1 MIEKRLVQWYAADAG
16 VDLDIA
22 EREIALVYVLRIL
35 ADHGLLEQLAFKGG
49 TAIRKIYLGN
59 QGRFSLD
66 LDFTATQDANP
77 EALILDVA
85 GLFHN
90 HTYHGLTFTIPT
102 GDYYANP
109 ESCGAEIGY
118 QHEWSTSGK
127 FGIQISFRGRPLLP
141 VRPATLRKERY
152 FEWLGFEPP
161 AVPSLELHE
170 IIGEKIRAA
179 SQRSRVRDLYD
190 IYQLAGL
197 RFDRTRVRKI
207 AVLKCWE
214 TNFTFD
220 PASFLA
226 GIETGQYNWSDLR
239 RLLRKGR
246 EVQPAVIM
254 RSVRENYAFLS
265 ELGSEEALLAG
276 DPYQRQKKAYQ
287 AVLAEVQFAE

>member
-1 MIEKRLVQWYAADAG
+1 M
-16 VDLDIA
+16 
-22 EREIALVYVLRIL
+22 
-35 ADHGLLEQLAFKGG
+35 
-49 TAIRKIYLGN
+49 
-59 QGRFSLD
+59 
-66 LDFTATQDANP
+66 
-77 EALILDVA
+77 
-85 GLFHN
+85 
-90 HTYHGLTFTIPT
+90 
-102 GDYYANP
+102 
-109 ESCGAEIGY
+109 
-118 QHEWSTSGK
+118 
-127 FGIQISFRGRPLLP
+127 
-141 VRPATLRKERY
+141 
-152 FEWLGFEPP
+152 GFEPP

-226 GIETGQYNWSDLR
+226 GIETGQYDWSDLR

-254 RSVRENYAFLS
+254 RGVRENYAFLS

>member
-35 ADHGLLEQLAFKGG
+35 ADHGLLERLAFKGG

-90 HTYHGLTFTIPT
+90 HTHHGLTFTIPT

-109 ESCGAEIGY
+109 ESCGAEISY

-127 FGIQISFRGRPLLP
+127 FWIQISFRGRPLLP
-141 VRPATLRKERY
+141 VRPVTLRKERY

-226 GIETGQYNWSDLR
+226 GIETGQYDWSDLR

-246 EVQPAVIM
+246 EVQPALIM
-254 RSVRENYAFLS
+254 RGVRENYAFLS